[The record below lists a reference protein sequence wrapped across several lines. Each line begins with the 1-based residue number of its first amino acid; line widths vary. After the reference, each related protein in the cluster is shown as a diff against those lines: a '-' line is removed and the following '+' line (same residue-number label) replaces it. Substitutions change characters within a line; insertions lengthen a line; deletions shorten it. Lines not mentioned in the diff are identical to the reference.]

1 MSEFQDR
8 DLLAAEYVLGT
19 LEGEEA
25 REAARLLESDAAF
38 AASVRQ
44 WEVRLAPLASGVA
57 PVAPPEEVWAR
68 IAASTGAT
76 TGEVVPLAIR
86 RRLRVW
92 QGGAALA
99 LAVAASLA
107 AFIVLRPAP
116 PARVAVLAPISGG
129 APVLLATEQAGGVL
143 VIQPSGAI
151 AVPSDRDLE
160 LWALAKGETR
170 PRSLGVL
177 PASGRRLVAALA
189 PDTQLLV
196 SLEPRGGSPTG
207 QPTGPVV
214 YGGTITAVN

>member
-1 MSEFQDR
+1 
-8 DLLAAEYVLGT
+8 
-19 LEGEEA
+19 
-25 REAARLLESDAAF
+25 
-38 AASVRQ
+38 
-44 WEVRLAPLASGVA
+44 
-57 PVAPPEEVWAR
+57 
-68 IAASTGAT
+68 
-76 TGEVVPLAIR
+76 
-86 RRLRVW
+86 
-92 QGGAALA
+92 
-99 LAVAASLA
+99 
-107 AFIVLRPAP
+107 
-116 PARVAVLAPISGG
+116 
-129 APVLLATEQAGGVL
+129 